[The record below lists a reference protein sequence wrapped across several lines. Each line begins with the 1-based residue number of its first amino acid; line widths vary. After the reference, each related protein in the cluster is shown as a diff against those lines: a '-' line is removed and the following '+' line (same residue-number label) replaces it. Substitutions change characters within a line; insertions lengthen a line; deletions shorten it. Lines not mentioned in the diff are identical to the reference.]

1 MNDKTQQKIGESR
14 LAKYTSAI
22 IRAILPAISQLYADS
37 ANTSG
42 NTDTVSS
49 VGNPVKHSRHSSY
62 MAKPLQVQI
71 KKK

>member
-1 MNDKTQQKIGESR
+1 MNNKTQPKIGESGFT
-14 LAKYTSAI
+14 KYTSAI

-49 VGNPVKHSRHSSY
+49 VGNPVENSRRWSDT
-62 MAKPLQVQI
+62 AKPLQVQI
-71 KKK
+71 KK